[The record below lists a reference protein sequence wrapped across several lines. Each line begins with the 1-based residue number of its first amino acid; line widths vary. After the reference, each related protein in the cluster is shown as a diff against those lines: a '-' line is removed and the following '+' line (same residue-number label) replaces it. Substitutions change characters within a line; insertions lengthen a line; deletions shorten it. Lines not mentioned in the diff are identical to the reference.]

1 MTIHALPAALLACV
15 SLLGLAAHADI
26 AVPLA
31 SAGGPVSEEQRL
43 QLEADP
49 YTMRWRAAHM
59 DGGAVFGASAGA
71 EPIAFKLF
79 GDVEVKA
86 QVRSAKMLDG
96 GSRFLAGALEDGG
109 HFTLFRHATG
119 IVRGEFHSS
128 RGVYTLRSHG
138 PGQVVVKQQDVSKLP
153 GCGGALGQAPAR
165 VPAPVG
171 RLRKHG
177 PSAGASAPVR
187 ALLPASAASE
197 GSKPIDVLV
206 LYTQRVEDHEG
217 GPAQARATIE
227 NEMAKTNQVLEN
239 SGLSHRRMRLAA
251 IEKVD
256 YEQGEHLGID
266 IDNLS
271 NTSADNDEDN
281 DYSALDE
288 VFPLIEKHKADL
300 VHLLVR
306 DIGGVCGVADSYSGR
321 DELDTR
327 RHCSNSSNHDLCL
340 YNERRRQWA
349 AEDRFAV
356 TAVKCTINYTFTH
369 ELGHNLGLFH
379 NREDYLWKDYH
390 DAHYIARGYFPFL
403 KPHSFGYIDPNMT
416 EDCKGQDTVMAT
428 IWGNRCGGGSQAITL
443 PYFSNP
449 DLFFPPPESPG
460 YYPFQPNTP
469 MGVPG
474 DEFTSA
480 LDGPVNAARAIE
492 EAWDTVASLSEPPA
506 TSLPA
511 WWRRS
516 CAEGD
521 VATNA
526 LSSRLPAT
534 LPMRPSGEATRFAF
548 SLSAPHQCANYGGAR
563 LRVRSLGLVQGLARP
578 YRAPVWRYADIKSGL
593 EPWKDDAAFGVAVD
607 APRQGRQRLSVSAEA
622 QYGACGVSRR
632 ALATV
637 ELVHTVDAGITLKVA
652 GVPRMHMALEQ
663 GSGRPYCE
671 GAPVRPLRHMGD
683 FNGDGR
689 ADVLLRHADGR
700 WHYYPMDGAKVL
712 PGAGAASLPRNP
724 AVAVVGV
731 GDLNGDGRDDVLM
744 RLRSGTWRYYPMNGR
759 RVVAG
764 RGAVALPKDTA
775 WQLEGIGDFNDDGK
789 DDVLLRRRGGRLV
802 RSNGE
807 LQNVDEWRYYPM
819 DGRRVL
825 EGGTPALLE
834 HNFGD
839 WVAGVGDFDDDGR
852 DDVLFRLSDGGWYYL
867 PFDGPVGG
875 ESTVLPGAGETGG
888 IYVSE
893 RVVALPEDMAW
904 SAAGIADFDG
914 DGKDDVLL
922 RHDDGRW
929 RYQPMNGRHVLS
941 GGGAG
946 ELPADPEVWLA
957 GVGDMDGDGKAEVLT
972 RRGHG
977 AWRTYHM
984 DPASGALVAGG
995 EVELASG
1002 SAWGVLKGGL
1012 EDPPR
1017 VSAAMPDQPIAIDGE
1032 ATIDLSAYF
1041 AGGGALAYSAAGDAD
1056 VVGASVAGNILTLA
1070 AAASGHATV
1079 TVTAQGAGGYFVRQ
1093 TFRVAV
1099 SEDGVAGRRIKDCAE
1114 CPVVVAVPAGS
1125 FMMGAPE
1132 EEEGSLSDERPVHQ
1146 VDIPAFAIGIHE
1158 VTFAQWDACVAGG
1171 GCDGY
1176 EPFSGYHGEARANR
1190 PVQELSWHDAQGYVA
1205 WLSAHTGEAYRL
1217 PSEAEWEYAARA
1229 GTTTPF
1235 HFGETMSR
1243 QQAHYGG
1250 GFDGVEAVR
1259 VGSFPAN
1266 AWGLHDVHGNIS
1278 EWTEDCAY
1286 GHYADTPTDGSAW
1299 ETDDC
1304 ADRVV
1309 RGGNWSSLR
1318 ASVRSASRAASPAD
1332 ERLYRQNGL
1341 RVVRGL

>member
-1 MTIHALPAALLACV
+1 MSRQKTTEDAAGQVLDLPFRPRARLLQLLGDELIGSPRLAIFELVKNAYDADAGLVRVALENIERPNASIVVEDDGNGMTLETIRDIWLVPGHDHRARQRAALQRTRRGRLP
-15 SLLGLAAHADI
+15 LGEKGVGRFAAHKLGNRIEVVTRARERYECVVSINWAELIRRENLSDAVVTVTERDPLVFRGDQVGTCITISELQEMSWTRGEVRRLHRQI
-26 AVPLA
+26 ASISSPFEGRSDEFSPWLEVP
-31 SAGGPVSEEQRL
+31 GHEDWVTGVPDV
-43 QLEADP
+43 EALLK
-49 YTMRWRAAHM
+49 RAPWKFLFRF
-59 DGGAVFGASAGA
+59 DGG
-71 EPIAFKLF
+71 
-79 GDVEVKA
+79 
-86 QVRSAKMLDG
+86 
-96 GSRFLAGALEDGG
+96 RFDWQYD
-109 HFTLFRHATG
+109 FRGVTG
-119 IVRGEFHSS
+119 IKLER
-128 RGVYTLRSHG
+128 RNLRNTEQ
-138 PGQVVVKQQDVSKLP
+138 P
-153 GCGGALGQAPAR
+153 
-165 VPAPVG
+165 
-171 RLRKHG
+171 
-177 PSAGASAPVR
+177 
-187 ALLPASAASE
+187 LLIRPE
-197 GSKPIDVLV
+197 RD
-206 LYTQRVEDHEG
+206 TDE
-217 GPAQARATIE
+217 
-227 NEMAKTNQVLEN
+227 
-239 SGLSHRRMRLAA
+239 
-251 IEKVD
+251 
-256 YEQGEHLGID
+256 LGID
-266 IDNLS
+266 QGAQGSRPPPIR
-271 NTSADNDEDN
+271 ADASQGEGIGSVKGEFYVFDRDPAVLRRLGESQFIKS
-281 DYSALDE
+281 YLDE
-288 VFPLIEKHKADL
+288 N
-300 VHLLVR
+300 
-306 DIGGVCGVADSYSGR
+306 GGVRVYRDGIRVYNYGESG
-321 DELDTR
+321 DD
-327 RHCSNSSNHDLCL
+327 
-340 YNERRRQWA
+340 W
-349 AEDRFAV
+349 
-356 TAVKCTINYTFTH
+356 
-369 ELGHNLGLFH
+369 LGLDLRRV
-379 NREDYLWKDYH
+379 NTP
-390 DAHYIARGYFPFL
+390 ARGVSRNIVVGAIEL
-403 KPHSFGYIDPNMT
+403 SLEDSQDPNMT
-416 EDCKGQDTVMAT
+416 ENCITQMTVM
-428 IWGNRCGGGSQAITL
+428 GGGYLYGNGCIGVGGVEA
-443 PYFSNP
+443 PNFSNP
-449 DLFFPPPESPG
+449 DLFFPPPDER
-460 YYPFQPNTP
+460 YANYPFQPNTP

-480 LDGPVNAARAIE
+480 LDGPVNAARAID
-492 EAWDTVASLSEPPA
+492 EAWDTIASLSEPPA

-521 VATNA
+521 VPTAA
-526 LSSRLPAT
+526 LSSKLPAGLT
-534 LPMRPSGEATRFAF
+534 VRPSGEATRFAF
-548 SLSAPHQCANYGGAR
+548 SVSAPTQCANDQGAR
-563 LRVRSLGLVQGLARP
+563 LRVRSLGSVQGLARS
-578 YRAPVWRYADIKSGL
+578 YRASMLQAYRGGL
-593 EPWKDDAAFGVAVD
+593 ERWKDEAAFGVAADVPARD
-607 APRQGRQRLSVSAEA
+607 RQRLSMSAEPH
-622 QYGACGVSRR
+622 YGACGASRK

-637 ELVHTVDAGITLKVA
+637 ELVHTVDGGITLQVA
-652 GVPRMHMALEQ
+652 GVPRVHMALEQ

-671 GAPVRPLRHMGD
+671 GASAGPLRHMGD

-689 ADVLLRHADGR
+689 ADVLLRHGDGR
-700 WHYYPMDGAKVL
+700 WHYYPMDGANVL
-712 PGAGAASLPRNP
+712 PGAGAANLPRNP

-825 EGGTPALLE
+825 EGGTPALLD

-839 WVAGVGDFDDDGR
+839 WVAGVGDFNGDGR

-922 RHDDGRW
+922 RHEDGRW

-1017 VSAAMPDQPIAIDGE
+1017 ASAAMPDQPIAIDGE

-1041 AGGGALAYSAAGDAD
+1041 AGGGALAYSASGDAD

-1079 TVTAQGAGGYFVRQ
+1079 TVTAQGANGYFVRQ

-1114 CPVVVAVPAGS
+1114 CPVVVAVRAGS

-1132 EEEGSLSDERPVHQ
+1132 EEEGSRSDERPVHR

-1205 WLSAHTGEAYRL
+1205 WLSEHTGEAYRL

-1235 HFGETMSR
+1235 HFGETISLA
-1243 QQAHYGG
+1243 QAHYRSS
-1250 GFDGVEAVR
+1250 VEAVLGSEAQV

-1304 ADRVV
+1304 AARVV

-1341 RVVRGL
+1341 RVVRVLGE